1 METIILY
8 CNCQIYFYLHFITA
22 FTCYSVTSPILV
34 SRTVGHPSGIK
45 KQFEDIGTQ
54 IGKMLMSSNLLKA
67 SKLTFCRV
75 DVALCPIG
83 WASGFPLEAGSV
95 KRDIDIRSGG
105 CCSIILGYSSHTHP
119 RHSVRA
125 QKASNQPA
133 GKSWMHQRRSA
144 ERRKTTSARQRRK
157 TTRNAIPTMK
167 ALEDAMWKKSR
178 RRKNGR

>member
-1 METIILY
+1 MVQCYITNFSE
-8 CNCQIYFYLHFITA
+8 LH
-22 FTCYSVTSPILV
+22 SWTSKWY
-34 SRTVGHPSGIK
+34 K
-45 KQFEDIGTQ
+45 KRLEDIGTR

-83 WASGFPLEAGSV
+83 WASGFPLEVGSV
-95 KRDIDIRSGG
+95 KRDIDIRRSGG

-133 GKSWMHQRRSA
+133 GKSWIHQRRSA
-144 ERRKTTSARQRRK
+144 GRRKRTSARRRGK
-157 TTRNAIPTMK
+157 TTRRARPTMK
-167 ALEDAMWKKSR
+167 ASEDAM
-178 RRKNGR
+178 

>member
-1 METIILY
+1 
-8 CNCQIYFYLHFITA
+8 
-22 FTCYSVTSPILV
+22 
-34 SRTVGHPSGIK
+34 
-45 KQFEDIGTQ
+45 
-54 IGKMLMSSNLLKA
+54 MSSNLLKA

-133 GKSWMHQRRSA
+133 GKSWIHQRRSA
-144 ERRKTTSARQRRK
+144 GRRKTTSARRRRK

-167 ALEDAMWKKSR
+167 ASEDAMWKKSR
-178 RRKNGR
+178 RTKNGRWSWKENLPGLDEFSCFSCRTSSRRWHGGRRALSHETGETPDLTLPSKDSGSELCPWSP

>member
-1 METIILY
+1 
-8 CNCQIYFYLHFITA
+8 
-22 FTCYSVTSPILV
+22 
-34 SRTVGHPSGIK
+34 
-45 KQFEDIGTQ
+45 
-54 IGKMLMSSNLLKA
+54 MLMASNLLKA

-105 CCSIILGYSSHTHP
+105 CCSIILVLCTCVLVFLCTCVLRDIILGLYIRSGGCCSIILGYSSHTHP

-133 GKSWMHQRRSA
+133 GKSWIHQRRSA
-144 ERRKTTSARQRRK
+144 GRRKTTSARRRRK
-157 TTRNAIPTMK
+157 TTRRARPTMK
-167 ALEDAMWKKSR
+167 ASEDAMWKKSR